1 MNAEVIKARIEL
13 LTAQAK
19 QMEQTLQAISGAI
32 QDCQYWLTQLDQT
45 NAASKT
51 DSAQNNGEG

>member
-32 QDCQYWLTQLDQT
+32 QDCQFWLTQLEQT
-45 NAASKT
+45 DAANKVDDT
-51 DSAQNNGEG
+51 QSAES